1 MKKFALVGAAAMLLS
16 LGLFGCNNTAEG
28 VSKDASANGQK
39 VAAATNDA
47 VDATKIAADKAGEAT
62 KQAAVTA
69 ADATQKAAVGAADA
83 TKKAADATVDASK
96 KAADATVDATKK
108 AADATATAAKETGKT
123 VTAATEVTPKVKL
136 AIVADKDL
144 NDTHNLIN
152 VNTTDG
158 VVHLVGHVANN
169 DMKKK
174 AGMIA
179 TNTLKDMNATDKVSN
194 ELTVT
199 AQ

>member
-39 VAAATNDA
+39 VASATNEA

-62 KQAAVTA
+62 KDAAVT
-69 ADATQKAAVGAADA
+69 AADA
-83 TKKAADATVDASK
+83 TKKAADATA
-96 KAADATVDATKK
+96 DATKK
-108 AADATATAAKETGKT
+108 AADATADASKKVADATTDAAKDAGKT

-152 VNTTDG
+152 VDTKDG
-158 VVHLVGHVANN
+158 VVHLTGHVANN
-169 DMKKK
+169 EMKKK

-179 TNTLKDMNATDKVSN
+179 SKTLKDMNATDKVSN